1 MPCWDRFVEAGQEYQ
16 DQILPPS
23 VRARVSVEAA
33 ATLGWDRWV
42 GEDGASI
49 GMTSFGAS
57 GPADELFEHFGFTPD
72 KVAERAKDVAQRLA
86 GATQS

>member
-1 MPCWDRFVEAGQEYQ
+1 
-16 DQILPPS
+16 
-23 VRARVSVEAA
+23 
-33 ATLGWDRWV
+33 V
-42 GEDGASI
+42 GPEGASI